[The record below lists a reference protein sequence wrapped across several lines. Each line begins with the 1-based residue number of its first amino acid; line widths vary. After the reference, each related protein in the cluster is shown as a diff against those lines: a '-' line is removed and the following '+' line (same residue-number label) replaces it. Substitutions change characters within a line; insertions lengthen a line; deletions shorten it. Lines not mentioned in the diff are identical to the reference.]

1 MGTPTETGDTF
12 VWLSE
17 ARNKK
22 SITLDL
28 RLPEGAALFKK
39 LVAEFD
45 VVIENFRPGTLEKWG
60 VGYEQLK
67 GINPR
72 LVMLRISGYGQ
83 TGPKSK
89 EPAFARIAHGF
100 CGLSHLVGE
109 ADGPPLLP
117 GSTALADY
125 VCGTYGALGVLMA
138 LRVRDRNGVGQYIDI
153 GLYEPIFRY
162 LDDMVPA
169 YAKFGTVRNR
179 MGADA
184 ANAVPHSHYRT
195 RDGKWVAI
203 VASTDKMFSRLAEA
217 MGRPE
222 LADEQYYG
230 KSERRVEARDEV
242 NQIVS
247 DWAASISQSEV
258 IAKCKA
264 GQVPCGPIYDIS
276 EIFEDPQ
283 YAERGNLLK
292 VVDDRLG
299 EVTVPSVI
307 PLMSETPGN
316 LKHLGPPLG
325 AHNDEI
331 YGNLLGL
338 SKEEQEVLKAKGVI

>member
-1 MGTPTETGDTF
+1 MNLRGIGAVLKDIRILDLSRYLAGPLCGMLLADMGSEVIRIEPPGGAVDRRWGILGPDGETLTYKILG
-12 VWLSE
+12 
-17 ARNKK
+17 RNKK

-60 VGYEQLK
+60 VGYEHLK

-162 LDDMVPA
+162 LDDAVPA
-169 YAKFGTVRNR
+169 YAKFGTVRKR

-184 ANAVPHSHYRT
+184 EC
-195 RDGKWVAI
+195 G
-203 VASTDKMFSRLAEA
+203 ST
-217 MGRPE
+217 
-222 LADEQYYG
+222 
-230 KSERRVEARDEV
+230 
-242 NQIVS
+242 
-247 DWAASISQSEV
+247 
-258 IAKCKA
+258 
-264 GQVPCGPIYDIS
+264 
-276 EIFEDPQ
+276 
-283 YAERGNLLK
+283 
-292 VVDDRLG
+292 
-299 EVTVPSVI
+299 
-307 PLMSETPGN
+307 
-316 LKHLGPPLG
+316 
-325 AHNDEI
+325 
-331 YGNLLGL
+331 
-338 SKEEQEVLKAKGVI
+338 